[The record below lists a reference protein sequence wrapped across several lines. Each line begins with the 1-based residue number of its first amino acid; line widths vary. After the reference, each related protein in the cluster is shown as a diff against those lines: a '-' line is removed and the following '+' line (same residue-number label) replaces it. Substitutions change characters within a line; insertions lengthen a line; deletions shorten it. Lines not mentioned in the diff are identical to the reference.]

1 MRIWGIAAQVHD
13 AAVAVI
19 EDGEIIFAGH
29 AERYSKLKQD
39 QDLHPDLISDA
50 LLYGEPD
57 QVAYYE
63 SPWAKKSR
71 QFWTGYWKYC
81 FDLSVWPSRYLKTYG
96 IKSDITCFSHH
107 QSHAAAGFYTSP
119 FSEATVLVIDSV
131 GEWQTIT
138 IWRAD
143 PSGLHLL
150 DSVTFPSSL
159 GLLYSA
165 FTQRCGLKPNE
176 EEYIL
181 MGMAAFG
188 KPIYVD
194 QILEDWVDESSR
206 LFRLKQPCHAGIG
219 DYLPA
224 ARREDLAASIQ
235 VVTEQAIIK
244 VAKEAKRLASS
255 ENLVYMGGVAL
266 NCVANSLLFEY
277 FENIWIMPNPG
288 DAGSALGCAALLYGK
303 HLRWRGPYLGRN
315 ISGEYPIAEA
325 CRRLAAGEI
334 VGVAKGRA
342 EYGPRALGNRSL
354 LADPRSKG
362 VKDRVNSIKRRQ
374 KYRPFAPAILEEL
387 AEEYFDLPTRRCN
400 YMQFVGKCKF
410 PDQFPGVIHV
420 DGTSRV
426 QTVSEK
432 DHPEFYGL
440 LLDYYNKTGCP
451 MLLNTSLNVRGRP
464 IVNDEADAA
473 LFESTYGVPVL

>member
-1 MRIWGIAAQVHD
+1 
-13 AAVAVI
+13 
-19 EDGEIIFAGH
+19 
-29 AERYSKLKQD
+29 
-39 QDLHPDLISDA
+39 
-50 LLYGEPD
+50 
-57 QVAYYE
+57 
-63 SPWAKKSR
+63 
-71 QFWTGYWKYC
+71 
-81 FDLSVWPSRYLKTYG
+81 
-96 IKSDITCFSHH
+96 
-107 QSHAAAGFYTSP
+107 
-119 FSEATVLVIDSV
+119 
-131 GEWQTIT
+131 
-138 IWRAD
+138 
-143 PSGLHLL
+143 
-150 DSVTFPSSL
+150 
-159 GLLYSA
+159 
-165 FTQRCGLKPNE
+165 
-176 EEYIL
+176 
-181 MGMAAFG
+181 
-188 KPIYVD
+188 
-194 QILEDWVDESSR
+194 
-206 LFRLKQPCHAGIG
+206 
-219 DYLPA
+219 
-224 ARREDLAASIQ
+224 
-235 VVTEQAIIK
+235 
-244 VAKEAKRLASS
+244 
-255 ENLVYMGGVAL
+255 
-266 NCVANSLLFEY
+266 LFEY

-362 VKDRVNSIKRRQ
+362 VKGRVNSIKRRQ

-387 AEEYFDLPTRRCN
+387 AEEYFDLPPRRCN